1 MSEFDDMPDG
11 EDYEEVIRY
20 LMRSGKSRETC
31 VKLYAEAQR
40 EVQQA
45 TQMLLNAIEDGSIQ
59 ATGINIATGKREIV
73 PPGKYQV
80 GQIEER
86 KK

>member
-1 MSEFDDMPDG
+1 MRDDMPDG

-20 LMRSGKSRETC
+20 LMRNGKSREVC
-31 VKLYAEAQR
+31 VKIYAEAQR
-40 EVQQA
+40 EVEQA

-59 ATGINIATGKREIV
+59 ASGINVATGKREII
-73 PPGKYQV
+73 PPSKYKF
-80 GQIEER
+80 EER